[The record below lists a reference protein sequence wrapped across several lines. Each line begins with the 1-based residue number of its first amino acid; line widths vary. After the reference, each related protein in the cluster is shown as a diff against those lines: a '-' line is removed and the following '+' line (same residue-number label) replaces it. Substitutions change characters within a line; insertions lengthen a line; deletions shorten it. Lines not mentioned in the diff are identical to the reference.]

1 MRIDTIHI
9 KAPGCWMNDPNGFIF
24 YQGQYHMFYQCFP
37 YGPRW
42 GRMHWG
48 HAVSE
53 DLVHWNHEGIALFP
67 SKHGDRDGC
76 FSGSAV
82 EYDGKMYLFYTGV
95 RYLAENPED
104 TNLCD
109 DDQFVSAQ
117 MMITS
122 EDGSHFDNI
131 KDKMEIIGPLE
142 EKCLGDKTHT
152 RDPKVWRGKDAWYM
166 VLGTHGDDLNGKL
179 LFYRSED
186 LKQWSY
192 VNAVSK
198 EGFGWMWECPDY
210 FVTRGGSV
218 LSFSPMGFLKDGYPE
233 ENQNICMAVEFDEET
248 CTMKM
253 ADEYQFLDYG
263 LDLYAA
269 QSTVD
274 RDGRRVVA
282 AWARMPEAVDG
293 EWIGM
298 MSSPRVVEVE
308 DGHVYFRVHPAIREA
323 YRRKISTPAEASEAG
338 YRMETDLED
347 GEVIDIGGYRVFRKG
362 DRICTDRSRVAGSGR
377 EGEWRMHFETPCL
390 KGGSHVEILVDS
402 NLIEVF
408 VNNGEYVITNVV
420 YGLENEIQA
429 AKELALYA
437 AE

>member
-1 MRIDTIHI
+1 MRRDTIHI

-24 YQGQYHMFYQCFP
+24 YKGQYHIFYQCFP

-104 TNLCD
+104 TNLCAD
-109 DDQFVSAQ
+109 EQFVSAQ

-122 EDGSHFDNI
+122 EDGIHFDNI
-131 KDKMEIIGPLE
+131 RDKMEIIGPLE
-142 EKCLGDKTHT
+142 DESLGDKTHT
-152 RDPKVWRGKDAWYM
+152 RDPKVWREKDAWYM

-179 LFYRSED
+179 LFYRSDD
-186 LKQWSY
+186 LRQWSF
-192 VNAVSK
+192 VNSVSK
-198 EGFGWMWECPDY
+198 DGFGWMWECPDY

-233 ENQNICMAVEFDEET
+233 ENQNICMVVDFDEET

-298 MSSPRVVEVE
+298 MSSPRVVEVK
-308 DGHVYFRVHPAIREA
+308 DGHIYFRVHPAIREA

-338 YRMETDLED
+338 YRLETDLED
-347 GEVIDIGGYRVFRKG
+347 GEAIDIGGYRVFRKG
-362 DRICTDRSRVAGSGR
+362 ERICTDRSRVAGSGR
-377 EGEWRMHFETPCL
+377 EGQWRMHFETPCL

-408 VNNGEYVITNVV
+408 VNDGEYVITNVV
-420 YGLENEIQA
+420 YSLGNEIQA
-429 AKELALYA
+429 VKELALYA